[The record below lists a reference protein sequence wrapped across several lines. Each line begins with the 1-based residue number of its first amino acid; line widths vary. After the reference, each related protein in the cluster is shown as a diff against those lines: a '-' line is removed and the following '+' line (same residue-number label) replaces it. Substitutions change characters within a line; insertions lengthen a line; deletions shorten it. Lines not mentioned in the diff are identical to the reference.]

1 MVNEGLR
8 HSLSVGR
15 WFAKEESAKGD
26 TRSIKGGRSRDVTL
40 RSALQESN
48 ESRMTLCGEKYVWT
62 LKQEQRQKEERE
74 GVGFEI
80 VQQGNSE
87 GERVLAV
94 YNRSAGNIHRMHGV
108 LLVKTSPGNRPMINL
123 GGWPSGVGGEAIAI
137 HHPADDGPPVR

>member
-1 MVNEGLR
+1 MKLKTSFKSWG
-8 HSLSVGR
+8 S
-15 WFAKEESAKGD
+15 
-26 TRSIKGGRSRDVTL
+26 RSGSIWER
-40 RSALQESN
+40 
-48 ESRMTLCGEKYVWT
+48 
-62 LKQEQRQKEERE
+62 RE
-74 GVGFEI
+74 GGKMKQKFR
-80 VQQGNSE
+80 